1 MDFSTVQA
9 IKSTIVSVS
18 GLPRDALH
26 VYAGLSIFLFS
37 AFVWRRS
44 LGSFGPWLSVLLLA
58 LIVELIDMGN
68 DLMTLDRWRWG
79 ASFKDIF
86 NTLFWP
92 TVLLLYSRF
101 CPSVRRR

>member
-1 MDFSTVQA
+1 MDVSTVQA

-18 GLPRDALH
+18 GFPRDALH

-37 AFVWRRS
+37 AFLWRRS
-44 LGSFGPWLSVLLLA
+44 LGSVAPWLVVLLLA

-68 DLMTLDRWRWG
+68 DIMNLGRWRWG
-79 ASFKDIF
+79 ASFKDLF

-101 CPSVRRR
+101 RPFRSP